1 MNISTHT
8 SSSMRR
14 IALLATC
21 VASLLALNACMI
33 PAVVGGMGSVIEKS
47 KKLDVPADYDGLE
60 GKTVAV
66 LASADHSVLMEH
78 AAIAGNIAANVA
90 LRIAQNVD
98 RVSVLGPGEVEEWKY
113 RTPRWQT
120 LAPGEIAK
128 ELGVER
134 LVVIDLYEYRLNP
147 LGNSWIW
154 DGVAGANI
162 NVAEVDSIS
171 PDEYVFTKA
180 VVVAFPDI
188 EGLGRNQATATQVN
202 TGLALKFVQRAS
214 WLFYRHIEDKYPK

>member
-1 MNISTHT
+1 MK
-8 SSSMRR
+8 SSSTSLFCP
-14 IALLATC
+14 IVCSSAIVVTLL
-21 VASLLALNACMI
+21 SLSGCMV
-33 PAVVGGMGSVIEKS
+33 PAVVGGIGSIVEKS
-47 KKLDVPADYDGLE
+47 KKLDVPAQYDGLE

-78 AAIAGNIAANVA
+78 AAIAGNIAANIA

-98 RVSVLGPGEVEEWKY
+98 QVSVLGPGEVEEWKY

-147 LGNSWIW
+147 LGNSFLW
-154 DGVAGANI
+154 DGMAGANI
-162 NVAEVDSIS
+162 NVAEVDSLS
-171 PDEYVFTKA
+171 PDEYVFTSA
-180 VVVAFPDI
+180 VAVRFPDV

-202 TGLALKFVQRAS
+202 TGLALKFVQQTS

>member
-1 MNISTHT
+1 MHG
-8 SSSMRR
+8 
-14 IALLATC
+14 
-21 VASLLALNACMI
+21 CMV
-33 PAVVGGMGSVIEKS
+33 PAVVGGIGSVIEKS
-47 KKLDVPADYDGLE
+47 KKLDVPAQYDGLE

-78 AAIAGNIAANVA
+78 AAVAGNIAANIA
-90 LRIAQNVD
+90 LRIAQNVNQA
-98 RVSVLGPGEVEEWKY
+98 SVLGPGEVEEWKY

-147 LGNSWIW
+147 LGNSYIW
-154 DGVAGANI
+154 DGMAGANI
-162 NVAEVDSIS
+162 HVAEADSLS
-171 PDEYVFTKA
+171 PDEYVFTTTIA
-180 VVVAFPDI
+180 VKFPDL

-202 TGLALKFVQRAS
+202 TGLALKFVQHSS